1 MRLARRALFAALT
14 TLILLSVVTAQTLRP
29 GNDPRNQAPTVGTG
43 GTPGGPTGLFTIYD
57 GDTLRK
63 GEFTFSVA
71 YSNYDRDPGD
81 VDISVVP
88 LSFNIGISDHLELFY
103 STEGYRGVN
112 VNNPRH
118 LSSFALPNSQLFFG
132 ATLLGSAPAII
143 MAPERTAGSTGLT
156 AFQPL
161 FRPAFNQPFVQF
173 PFVGGTGPN
182 FGLTGNRIAPP
193 FTSRLGTPSGVQS
206 NFGAASNFPG
216 VGSVC
221 GSILPG
227 VVITTRTIPANLT
240 FNTLTVPDL
249 FTICPT
255 YIADAPFINRLYG
268 ESSFGTHHI
277 GAKVRLTGPNNPLGV
292 GLIGFWRF
300 YLDHANDFSGFN
312 QLQRGASPGGSIG
325 DFGVGAFIS
334 GRLSRSVNLSVNA
347 TYILN
352 SNPKSDAFGGGD
364 VVLLDRPDEFI
375 TGVGFDFPINKHF
388 QPIAELK
395 SVMYVG
401 GRTPNAFEQN
411 PVDALAGIR
420 IFPKRW
426 FGISAWYRANL
437 NQQGERFLNSDPNFP
452 AGFIQSDDPHGF
464 GFQFLIGHHRDD
476 FDEEDVVFNLTQPD
490 DQRVSIPYSRECS
503 ECEKR
508 LPNCPPSPTG
518 TTVKLTASVRNAE
531 AVSRKTGRKTPLTDQ
546 DVAAN
551 FFWTWEVKSE
561 SGTQIVP
568 RIDTQQGGSS
578 TATLDLSSV
587 KAPATFRVTATATY
601 ACGIGAA
608 CTQTINPVTIT
619 VESTDYNCCPKKT
632 PPTLSVSCPPEP
644 VQAGDKV
651 TLRANVSGEY
661 PGVTPSC
668 SWDIPGVSS
677 YTTEPGDTCT
687 VTVDTTGLGGQT
699 VTATATASGYP
710 PDCAPAA
717 ASCSFTVIG
726 QDCRRIDAYGAIMY
740 NDEKARLDN
749 YTIELQNDPKGLGYI
764 VAYRGRAE
772 ENIGTKRAPVVGDI
786 DQQYRL
792 DRAVDYL
799 VNCKGITR
807 DRIRVVDGG
816 DRRESSVELY
826 ICPSNA
832 APKPTPEAGVTRS
845 DAKGVYKPYPPCPPE
860 HREPTPVKKKG
871 GRHKPR
877 RRIVRGS

>member
-14 TLILLSVVTAQTLRP
+14 TLILLSAVTAQTLRP

-81 VDISVVP
+81 VDISVIP

-132 ATLLGSAPAII
+132 STLLGSAPAII
-143 MAPERTAGSTGLT
+143 MAPERTSGSTALT
-156 AFQPL
+156 GFQPL

-216 VGSVC
+216 IGSVC

-240 FNTLTVPDL
+240 FQQLTVPDL

-255 YIADAPFINRLYG
+255 YIADAPFVNRLYG
-268 ESSFGTHHI
+268 ESSFGTHHV
-277 GAKVRLTGPNNPLGV
+277 GAKIRLTGPNNPLGV

-325 DFGVGAFIS
+325 DFGLGAFIS

-364 VVLLDRPDEFI
+364 VVLLDRPDELI
-375 TGVGFDFPINKHF
+375 TGIGFDFPINKHF
-388 QPIAELK
+388 QPIVELK
-395 SVMYVG
+395 SIKYVG

-426 FGISAWYRANL
+426 FGFSAWYRANL
-437 NQQGERFLNSDPNFP
+437 NQQGERFLNSNPNFP

-464 GFQFLIGHHRDD
+464 GFQFFIGHRN
-476 FDEEDVVFNLTQPD
+476 E
-490 DQRVSIPYSRECS
+490 
-503 ECEKR
+503 R
-508 LPNCPPSPTG
+508 LPTIFPNQPP
-518 TTVKLTASVRNAE
+518 TVSLTASSSRIVLPAECTGGDLPDPNCTPTAGTVQLSANATDPDGDTLLYTY
-531 AVSRKTGRKTPLTDQ
+531 STTG
-546 DVAAN
+546 
-551 FFWTWEVKSE
+551 
-561 SGTQIVP
+561 G
-568 RIDTQQGGSS
+568 RITGDGPNS
-578 TATLDLSSV
+578 TLDLAGV
-587 KAPATFRVTATATY
+587 APGTY
-601 ACGIGAA
+601 
-608 CTQTINPVTIT
+608 TVT
-619 VESTDYNCCPKKT
+619 VEVDDGCGCIAFTSTTVTVERCNCVPAPRPTCPT
-632 PPTLSVSCPPEP
+632 VSVSCPDTAKSGNP
-644 VQAGDKV
+644 V
-651 TLRANVSGEY
+651 TFTANVSG
-661 PGVTPSC
+661 GDTNVTPTFN
-668 SWDIPGVSS
+668 WTVSAGS
-677 YTTEPGDTCT
+677 ISSGQGTSSI
-687 VTVDTTGLGGQT
+687 TVDTTGLAGGTT
-699 VTATATASGYP
+699 VTATVDVGGY
-710 PDCAPAA
+710 DR
-717 ASCSFTVIG
+717 SCSASSSCTTSLVREVVPHKV
-726 QDCRRIDAYGAIMY
+726 DEYGNIRF

-749 YTIELQNDPKGLGYI
+749 YAIELQNDPTAQGYLI
-764 VAYRGRAE
+764 CYGGRRGRTGEAQ
-772 ENIGTKRAPVVGDI
+772 R
-786 DQQYRL
+786 RC
-792 DRAVDYL
+792 DRAKDYL
-799 VNCKGITR
+799 VNTRGISG
-807 DRIRVVDGG
+807 DRIVTVDGG
-816 DRRESSVELY
+816 YKEELTVELWVV
-826 ICPSNA
+826 PSGANPPTGSPTVDPSEVKA
-832 APKPTPEAGVTRS
+832 TPAPRG
-845 DAKGVYKPYPPCPPE
+845 
-860 HREPTPVKKKG
+860 
-871 GRHKPR
+871 R
-877 RRIVRGS
+877 RRGRRDDDDE